1 MCMANDNKRFLPMG
15 KQVMMGNIAMAEG
28 ALAGGLNFFAGYP
41 ITPSTEVPEHLVS
54 RLPECGGAFIQM
66 EDELASINAVL
77 GASIAGAKAMTAT
90 SGPGTALMAETIS
103 MAAALEIPFVLCDVQ
118 RNGPG
123 TGLVT
128 APHHNDVFQCKY
140 SGNGEY
146 EVIAYAPM
154 SCQELYD
161 LTIEAFN
168 AAETYRC
175 PTYIMSDAYLGHLH
189 EPVVIA
195 AADDVQQRV
204 VDRQFLDHANPEKF
218 TFKDNQGNIMI
229 PPAPVLGTPNF
240 PTYFFSQ
247 PHGSDGIPMNE
258 NQVIKPLSYLLD
270 KITNNVEKIARTQS
284 YMIDDAEIIIIAYGL
299 PARVSYR
306 VVNMARQAGIKAGLF
321 RLVTLWP
328 FPYEQVKQVLA
339 EAKAVVVPE
348 MIFGLMAGEVER
360 AKRLD
365 IPLYKVPKIAELHEP
380 GEILAV
386 IKKAA
391 EVMA

>member
-1 MCMANDNKRFLPMG
+1 MENYAKRYMTPG
-15 KQVMMGNIAMAEG
+15 KYVMMGNVAVAEG
-28 ALAGGLNFFAGYP
+28 AMAAGLRFFGGYP
-41 ITPSTEVPEHLVS
+41 ITPSTEIPEHLVS
-54 RLPECGGAFIQM
+54 RLPESGGTFIQM
-66 EDELASINAVL
+66 EDELAAINSVV

-90 SGPGTALMAETIS
+90 SGPGTSLMAETIS
-103 MAAALEIPFVLCDVQ
+103 MAAELEIPFVICDVQ

-189 EPVVIA
+189 EPVVIPPA
-195 AADDVQQRV
+195 EEVKKRV
-204 VDRQFLDHANPEKF
+204 VDRKIFDKPNPEKF
-218 TFKDNQGNIMI
+218 VFKDGQGKVVV
-229 PPAPVLGTPNF
+229 PPAPILGTPNY

-247 PHGSDGIPMNE
+247 PHGPDGIPVNE
-258 NQVIKPLSYLLD
+258 DQVFKPASNLIEKITGNVD
-270 KITNNVEKIARTQS
+270 KIAKTS
-284 YMIDDAEIIIIAYGL
+284 PYMLDGAEIVIIAYGL

-306 VVNMARQAGIKAGLF
+306 VVNLARKEGIKVGLF
-321 RLVTLWP
+321 RLVTIWP
-328 FPYEQVKQVLA
+328 FPYEQVKRVITN
-339 EAKAVVVPE
+339 AKAVVMPE
-348 MIFGLMAGEVER
+348 MNFGLMAGEVER
-360 AKRLD
+360 VKRLD
-365 IPLYKVPKIAELHEP
+365 IPLYKIPKIADLHEP
-380 GEILAV
+380 DEIMAV
-386 IKKAA
+386 VKKAKEA
-391 EVMA
+391 IV